1 MSIAKYFLARSLYDS
16 IAQWGNSD
24 STILDNEQYVI
35 SPGEFYAQHIEVDS
49 DCQVEI
55 DIQVQRGQNV
65 EVAVTDKGDFEWSLK
80 ENEQINATHRTVVG
94 DTKQSM
100 VVNLEKGNHT
110 IRMAPVSSDG
120 KSSQVKISAYITE
133 RESNFSWTADNKLD
147 LTVWIVAVI
156 GLAPFGFMWSL
167 TTFFG
172 LLDTLAS
179 QPLTAVVV
187 LPMYLFIHFPLL
199 LGVYLDAR
207 QTRKVS
213 DFPKNLRIYM
223 IVFLIPIFNIFAL
236 GNYVIKRMRT
246 RI

>member
-1 MSIAKYFLARSLYDS
+1 VSIAKYFLARTLYDS
-16 IAQWGNSD
+16 IVQWGNSD
-24 STILDNEQYVI
+24 STILDSEQYVI

-55 DIQVQRGQNV
+55 GVQVQRGQNA

-80 ENEQINATHRTVVG
+80 ENEQLNATNRTVVG

-100 VVNLEKGNHT
+100 VVDLQKGHHT
-110 IRMAPVSSDG
+110 IHMAPVSSDG
-120 KSSQVKISAYITE
+120 KSSQVQVSAYITE
-133 RESNFSWTADNKLD
+133 SESNFSWTADNKLG
-147 LTVWIVAVI
+147 LTAWIVAVI
-156 GLAPFGFMWSL
+156 GLAPIGWILSSNMFFMSIEFL
-167 TTFFG
+167 VT
-172 LLDTLAS
+172 
-179 QPLTAVVV
+179 QPITAVAV
-187 LPMYLFIHFPLL
+187 LPMYLFIHLPLL

-213 DFPKNLRIYM
+213 DFPKDLRKYM

-236 GNYVIKRMRT
+236 GHYVIKRTRT